1 MKKII
6 YILLLSFTSLMYSQD
21 KNKNDYKILVDSAI
35 VIYGNNYYKFYELE
49 QTKKL
54 NTDSNWKYYLEE
66 FKKRLENIYLIDE
79 NGNPLYI
86 NNNYS
91 KIKFKQMFVFDKK
104 NRNITRKEE
113 FGIKTWK
120 VIPKLE
126 ENRLNI
132 KIVDCNLN
140 YKDNEYFYKLDFESP
155 YTIITF
161 EYSCS
166 EKKWIR
172 LLK

>member
-1 MKKII
+1 MRKII

-35 VIYGNNYYKFYELE
+35 VIYGNGYYKFYEKQLE
-49 QTKKL
+49 KHISDYADKI
-54 NTDSNWKYYLEE
+54 NSEN
-66 FKKRLENIYLIDE
+66 FKNNITNIYLIDE
-79 NGNPLYI
+79 NGNPLFI

-104 NRNITRKEE
+104 NRNIIRKEE

-155 YTIITF
+155 NTIITF